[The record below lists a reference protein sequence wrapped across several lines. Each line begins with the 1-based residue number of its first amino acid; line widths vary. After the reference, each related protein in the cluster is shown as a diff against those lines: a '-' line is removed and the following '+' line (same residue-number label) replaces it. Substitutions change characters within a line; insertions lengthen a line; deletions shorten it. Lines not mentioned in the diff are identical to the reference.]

1 MAGRAKKPSQ
11 SLAGVRRRAEEEADA
26 LGLEL
31 VDVVMARE
39 STGSVLRFTI
49 DKDAEGGVSL
59 DDCENFH
66 RRALKYAQ
74 DIDYDYM
81 EVTSPGADR
90 PLKRDRDFERAL
102 GQTVE
107 ARFYRQMDGVKQLR
121 GKLAAFDAETV
132 TLDAGGAMKAL
143 KRADIAQIRMTL
155 DDDEMDSHLFDQLE
169 RETEGADNND
179 HEKDHDG
186 GKSGT

>member
-39 STGSVLRFTI
+39 STGNVLRFTI

-121 GKLAAFDAETV
+121 GKLAAFDTETV

-155 DDDEMDSHLFDQLE
+155 DDDEMDSPLFDQLE

>member
-49 DKDAEGGVSL
+49 DKNAEGGVSL

-90 PLKRDRDFERAL
+90 PLKRDCDFERAL

-132 TLDAGGAMKAL
+132 TLD
-143 KRADIAQIRMTL
+143 
-155 DDDEMDSHLFDQLE
+155 DDEMDSPLFDQLE

>member
-39 STGSVLRFTI
+39 STGNVLRFTI

-90 PLKRDRDFERAL
+90 PLKRDRDFEKAQGEVVEVHLYRAQN
-102 GQTVE
+102 GQKIFE
-107 ARFYRQMDGVKQLR
+107 
-121 GKLAAFDAETV
+121 GKLVGLIDGEVVIENDEGNQQRFARKDC
-132 TLDAGGAMKAL
+132 AL
-143 KRADIAQIRMTL
+143 VKPVIEYEDI
-155 DDDEMDSHLFDQLE
+155 EE
-169 RETEGADNND
+169 E
-179 HEKDHDG
+179 
-186 GKSGT
+186 

>member
-1 MAGRAKKPSQ
+1 
-11 SLAGVRRRAEEEADA
+11 
-26 LGLEL
+26 
-31 VDVVMARE
+31 MARE
-39 STGSVLRFTI
+39 STGNVLRFTI

-132 TLDAGGAMKAL
+132 TLDADGAMKGAQACGHS
-143 KRADIAQIRMTL
+143 ADTHDAGRRRDGQPPVRPT
-155 DDDEMDSHLFDQLE
+155 
-169 RETEGADNND
+169 GARNR
-179 HEKDHDG
+179 
-186 GKSGT
+186 SRR

>member
-1 MAGRAKKPSQ
+1 MAGRAKKPAQ
-11 SLAGVRRRAEEEADA
+11 SLAGVKRRAEEEAAA

-39 STGSVLRFTI
+39 STGNVLRFTI

-59 DDCENFH
+59 DDCETFH
-66 RRALKYAQ
+66 RRALKYSQ

-102 GQTVE
+102 GQSVE
-107 ARFYRQMDGVKQLR
+107 ARFYRQIDGIKQLR
-121 GKLAAFDAETV
+121 GKLTSFSQDAV
-132 TLDAGGAMKAL
+132 TLDAGGVQKEL

-155 DDDEMDSHLFDQLE
+155 DDDEMESPLFEELE
-169 RETEGADNND
+169 RQDDEEQAGQ
-179 HEKDHDG
+179 DG
-186 GKSGT
+186 GRSGT

>member
-1 MAGRAKKPSQ
+1 MAKKSVTATAGEIAER
-11 SLAGVRRRAEEEADA
+11 LAQKMGYEF
-26 LGLEL
+26 
-31 VDVVMARE
+31 VDVELTKEHGAAF
-39 STGSVLRFTI
+39 LRIFV
-49 DKDAEGGVSL
+49 DKEGGMSL
-59 DDCENFH
+59 DDCSEFH
-66 RRALKYAQ
+66 HAIMKEIEDL
-74 DIDYDYM
+74 DYDYL
-81 EVTSPGADR
+81 EISSPGVDR

-155 DDDEMDSHLFDQLE
+155 DDDEMDSPLFDQLE

>member
-1 MAGRAKKPSQ
+1 MAGRAKKPAQ
-11 SLAGVRRRAEEEADA
+11 SLAGVKRRAEEEALA

-39 STGSVLRFTI
+39 STGNVLRFTI
-49 DKDAEGGVSL
+49 DKDADGGVSL

-81 EVTSPGADR
+81 EVTSLGADR

-107 ARFYRQMDGVKQLR
+107 VRFYRQIDGIKQLGGR
-121 GKLAAFDAETV
+121 LAAFDNETV
-132 TLDAGGAMKAL
+132 TLDVLGQMKTL
-143 KRADIAQIRMTL
+143 SRSDIAQIRLAL
-155 DDDEMDSHLFDQLE
+155 DDDEMNSPAFDELLKSGE
-169 RETEGADNND
+169 ETAADRQ
-179 HEKDHDG
+179 DG
-186 GKSGT
+186 GKSAT